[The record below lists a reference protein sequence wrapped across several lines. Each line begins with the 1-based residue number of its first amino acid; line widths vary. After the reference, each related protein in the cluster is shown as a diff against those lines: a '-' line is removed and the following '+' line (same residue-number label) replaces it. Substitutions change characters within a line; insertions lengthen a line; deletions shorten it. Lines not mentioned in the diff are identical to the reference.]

1 MHSFWNAL
9 FFMMKIGK
17 HLLNE
22 IRECGFL
29 LFLFSFVRQ
38 NVNEMIQIWFGATQC
53 LIIFYQYFIPF
64 LIFYQKVKFSKFIS
78 IIYVIIIYPS
88 DRLDRIYAFTDR
100 LFSLQ
105 STYNSKL
112 HSYEFLAYFPNV
124 NIIYSSHKVSFYV
137 CVKF

>member
-1 MHSFWNAL
+1 
-9 FFMMKIGK
+9 MMKIGK

-105 STYNSKL
+105 STYDSKL
-112 HSYEFLAYFPNV
+112 HNYEFLMYISNV
-124 NIIYSSHKVSFYV
+124 NIIHTYYEASFYMPCKILNIMLV
-137 CVKF
+137 